1 MGSEAKKQGCRQFR
15 NRKIANDEYSLAMAV
30 KLSPL
35 SVITPALY
43 LTLGY
48 LSLAYFKVA
57 YGLFTRLVSL
67 HLGIPVFDT
76 IIQPMLEQV
85 LTLMQQSIG
94 SADQLRFS
102 MTNILLAAILIVLSN

>member
-1 MGSEAKKQGCRQFR
+1 MHSCGPFR
-15 NRKIANDEYSLAMAV
+15 NSNLLALAMAV

-57 YGLFTRLVSL
+57 YGLFTRLVNL
-67 HLGIPVFDT
+67 HLGIPRTYGWLPRNDD
-76 IIQPMLEQV
+76 IH
-85 LTLMQQSIG
+85 
-94 SADQLRFS
+94 R
-102 MTNILLAAILIVLSN
+102 